1 MGVHIVN
8 PIPADEV
15 PAWLTTLATTFLRDY
30 RSETAQRRA
39 VARAL
44 NWIPERAWGAR
55 DGGRWVATLATEPRR
70 LTLPATSTELVVDAL
85 TNVTV
90 NGTHRRRGLLTAMLG
105 AALDAARDRGDAL
118 SILVAAEWP
127 IYGRFGYAPAT
138 QYTDYTL
145 RVGHPRA
152 LIGPAQSGVVRQ
164 VEADEFRAV
173 ANDVFDRQR
182 GQRAGQVDRDGDWW
196 DRELGTNG
204 VPRLADDTLG
214 NLFLHETDGVADGLL
229 VWKPKSDFDLKGTL
243 GSIEV
248 PTLTAASDI
257 AYRNLWAYLSALD
270 VIDRIDLRLRP
281 VDEPV
286 RWLLPDG
293 RALLQRYAGDHV
305 WLRLLD
311 VTAALCAR
319 GYATDGRLVLEVLDG
334 DHGGYAAGRYAL
346 DVSGGLGSCERT
358 EEPVQLRVSQRVLAG
373 AYLGAYSF
381 SQLRSVGV
389 EEVDT
394 GALAR
399 ADALFATALPPWNA
413 TGF

>member
-1 MGVHIVN
+1 MGVQIVN
-8 PIPADEV
+8 PVPVDEV

-30 RSETAQRRA
+30 RGETAERRA
-39 VARAL
+39 AARAL

-55 DGGRWVATLATEPRR
+55 DGDRWVATLATQPRR

-105 AALDAARDRGDAL
+105 ASLDAARDRGDVL

-138 QYTDYTL
+138 QYADYTF

-152 LIGPAQSGVVRQ
+152 LIEPADNGVVRQ
-164 VEADEFRAV
+164 VEVHDFRAA

-182 GQRAGQVDRDGDWW
+182 QQRAGQVDRDGDWW

-204 VPRLADDTLG
+204 VPRLADGALG

-229 VWKPKSDFDLKGTL
+229 VWTPKADFTLDGTL

-248 PTLTAASDI
+248 PTLTAASDV

-270 VIDRIDLRLRP
+270 VIDRIDLGVRP

-311 VTAALCAR
+311 VPAALAAR
-319 GYATDGRLVLEVLDG
+319 GYATDGGLVLEVADA
-334 DHGGYAAGRYAL
+334 DHGGYAAGRYVLEIA
-346 DVSGGLGSCERT
+346 DGVASCERT
-358 EEPVQLRVSQRVLAG
+358 TERAQLRLSQRALAG
-373 AYLGAYSF
+373 VYLGAYSF

-389 EEVDT
+389 EEIER